1 MYTVL
6 LLIDIYLPVKFLV
19 DTSYISVLCS
29 AQYICKFSEI
39 TGPTEAFH
47 VTPPWERRK
56 GGKIIQNDLGH
67 LLIVIIVY
75 QGRGHLAGILP
86 QIWPR
91 NAGLLAELL
100 KFESK
105 KKTLFPGPDGVGD
118 TNDWR
123 ITEPLNVQTP

>member
-29 AQYICKFSEI
+29 AQYICKFSES

-47 VTPPWERRK
+47 ETPPWERGK
-56 GGKIIQNDLGH
+56 GGKLIQNDLGH

-75 QGRGHLAGILP
+75 QGAGAFSRDFTTNLAP
-86 QIWPR
+86 QCR
-91 NAGLLAELL
+91 AFSRAL
-100 KFESK
+100 K
-105 KKTLFPGPDGVGD
+105 
-118 TNDWR
+118 
-123 ITEPLNVQTP
+123 I